1 MKKIMSFIV
10 LSLVLILISC
20 QTLGDS
26 PGEDTIIFE
35 VADDIEY
42 VIGEERPIY
51 LEYVTAKDIN
61 NITFIH
67 FVTYDDSLVNY
78 EVEGEYQVTFELDY
92 EDYHKAITVDVRV
105 VSTSTTVN
113 LDLNIFYI
121 NDFHGAVLNNEEQI
135 GLSRIGNLI
144 MDEKNNNPDTTLFLA
159 GGDILQGQLISNW
172 YDGASTIELL
182 NDMELDAFVAG
193 NHEFDWGV
201 DVLTQYFNGQNQLQ
215 ANFPLL
221 GANVYERSSN
231 KLVDGFEPYTII
243 EKSGVKVA
251 VIGTVGFGLESS
263 IAYARIKDYKFIDP
277 VERVMYYAHKAR
289 IEDDADIVIA
299 INHADDDGF
308 NNSIANLKGDYKV
321 DAIFNGHTHRYYTRT
336 INNVPVM
343 QSGANGS
350 HVGHVTLN
358 YDSKQGV
365 YNFTQANLTQFTE
378 ERLNVEQSSI
388 KFKIDNFY
396 NEISG
401 LYDPIMIS
409 GENIERSSLSNYIG
423 KLMQSK
429 FGADVGLHNTGG
441 TRDSISNGESLSYA
455 KLHAISPF
463 DNTVVLI
470 DVTGEELLDA
480 IGGENAY
487 FRTGLSMNDIQM
499 QSTYKLALNDY
510 IFGSKWFLRDKPA
523 VFTGVTVL
531 DLFVETVENQ
541 SSVYE
546 TWTSTLPIM
555 FNQNV
560 SLFAHLITYSSQIHI

>member
-1 MKKIMSFIV
+1 M
-10 LSLVLILISC
+10 
-20 QTLGDS
+20 
-26 PGEDTIIFE
+26 
-35 VADDIEY
+35 
-42 VIGEERPIY
+42 
-51 LEYVTAKDIN
+51 
-61 NITFIH
+61 
-67 FVTYDDSLVNY
+67 
-78 EVEGEYQVTFELDY
+78 
-92 EDYHKAITVDVRV
+92 
-105 VSTSTTVN
+105 
-113 LDLNIFYI
+113 
-121 NDFHGAVLNNEEQI
+121 
-135 GLSRIGNLI
+135 
-144 MDEKNNNPDTTLFLA
+144 
-159 GGDILQGQLISNW
+159 
-172 YDGASTIELL
+172 
-182 NDMELDAFVAG
+182 
-193 NHEFDWGV
+193 
-201 DVLTQYFNGQNQLQ
+201 
-215 ANFPLL
+215 
-221 GANVYERSSN
+221 
-231 KLVDGFEPYTII
+231 
-243 EKSGVKVA
+243 
-251 VIGTVGFGLESS
+251 
-263 IAYARIKDYKFIDP
+263 
-277 VERVMYYAHKAR
+277 
-289 IEDDADIVIA
+289 
-299 INHADDDGF
+299 
-308 NNSIANLKGDYKV
+308 
-321 DAIFNGHTHRYYTRT
+321 
-336 INNVPVM
+336 
-343 QSGANGS
+343 
-350 HVGHVTLN
+350 
-358 YDSKQGV
+358 
-365 YNFTQANLTQFTE
+365 
-378 ERLNVEQSSI
+378 EQSSI

-470 DVTGEELLDA
+470 DVTGEELWDA